1 MTDIAS
7 RIDGLS
13 PEKRALLAR
22 IVRQTPARCNA
33 FPLSFAQRRLWF
45 LDRMNPASAV
55 CNVPTTVRIRGALD
69 QGPCAGHLDEVVRRH
84 EVLRSMD
91 PDAMAQLLA

>member
-7 RIDGLS
+7 RIVGLS

-22 IVRQTPARCNA
+22 IVRQTP
-33 FPLSFAQRRLWF
+33 QRRLWS

-55 CNVPTTVRIRGALD
+55 CNVPTTVRVPHTRF
-69 QGPCAGHLDEVVRRH
+69 AGIP
-84 EVLRSMD
+84 RS
-91 PDAMAQLLA
+91 